1 VERGIPALALGVYRG
16 GGAHT
21 EEEWVLPRSLLE
33 GRKAL
38 LAFLK
43 ALGVG

>member
-1 VERGIPALALGVYRG
+1 LALGGARG
-16 GGAHT
+16 GGAHSP
-21 EEEWVLPRSLLE
+21 EEWVLPQSLWE
-33 GRKAL
+33 GREVL

>member
-1 VERGIPALALGVYRG
+1 MCIRDRALGVYRG

-21 EEEWVLPRSLLE
+21 EGEWVLPQSLLE
-33 GRKAL
+33 GRKVL